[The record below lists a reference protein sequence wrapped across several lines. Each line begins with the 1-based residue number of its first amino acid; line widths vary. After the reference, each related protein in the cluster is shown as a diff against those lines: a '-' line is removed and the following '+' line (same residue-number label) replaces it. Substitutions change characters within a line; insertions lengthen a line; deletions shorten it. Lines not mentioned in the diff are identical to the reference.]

1 MTAWQVHERHD
12 LRALREVWTAA
23 AAAASEDHIFQRWEL
38 AQIWMTVFGQ
48 AWDCRILWRAF
59 PPLVLPLVVDGEG
72 NWSLLGNGLFDFCDG
87 LGVPEDADVAELRQA
102 CYGGHGG
109 RAVAWDQFRVTG
121 IRDDSRF
128 LDLWRALGLR
138 VESYAGAPRVPAQ
151 DAAAWIL
158 RHPRLSDRFEA
169 ARRQG
174 WRLER
179 LDDPRARMQLL
190 HRILA
195 WKESRLHDL
204 GQDNVLGG
212 REQAWLQHMVARYPE
227 LAELWAW
234 GRGAEWQAGFLC
246 WNESGAPAA
255 SAAAPGWRRGYTLA
269 FAPEAADRSP
279 GSLLLFGVMRHSLV
293 AGRGFDLLTGEQ
305 EFKRRLATARVG
317 LQCIRGQNGAEQ
329 SEC

>member
-38 AQIWMTVFGQ
+38 AQIWMTVFGH

-87 LGVPEDADVAELRQA
+87 LGAPEAADVAEFRQA
-102 CYGGHGG
+102 CDGGHGG

-151 DAAAWIL
+151 DAAAWESQHPRIADRFRTAL
-158 RHPRLSDRFEA
+158 RH
-169 ARRQG
+169 G
-174 WRLER
+174 WRMER
-179 LDDPRARMQLL
+179 LVAARARMQLL

-195 WKESRLHDL
+195 WKESRQRAL
-204 GQDNVLGG
+204 GQPNVLGE
-212 REQAWLQHMVARYPE
+212 REQAWLEQMVARYPD
-227 LAELWAW
+227 LAELWGW
-234 GRGAEWQAGFLC
+234 GCGADWQAGFLC
-246 WNESGAPAA
+246 WNDAEHGGGA
-255 SAAAPGWRRGYTLA
+255 WRRGYTLA
-269 FAPEAADRSP
+269 FDPAAASHSP
-279 GSLLLFGVMRHSLV
+279 GSMLLFGVMRHSL
-293 AGRGFDLLTGEQ
+293 GSGCGFDLLTGEQ
-305 EFKRRLATARVG
+305 DFKRRFATASVG
-317 LQCIRGQNGAEQ
+317 LHCVRGPARAEK